1 MLKAGKFSLITGGF
15 NNYLACRHFP
25 SHSRRVPTKM
35 ASTSELDAL
44 TLTPTAIQVR
54 WAEDPLV
61 VVLETQFQSLPHY
74 VPWTKA
80 KLHLVANWL
89 LHMSWNWIFLS
100 RSLMFLIEIWLL
112 HCYLIGN
119 SLQPYIYYQL
129 RIITTV
135 LFLAAM
141 RTHFVSGSAELFLQ
155 IEFIVFPH
163 FSILN
168 KTSERRGGLLP
179 VV

>member
-1 MLKAGKFSLITGGF
+1 MKNSVCNHVQAAKFSLITTGS
-15 NNYLACRHFP
+15 A
-25 SHSRRVPTKM
+25 
-35 ASTSELDAL
+35 TSSFVAIFLL
-44 TLTPTAIQVR
+44 TLVESQQKWLQLLSSMPWLLRQQQFKFVEQKIR
-54 WAEDPLV
+54 SSSSSKLN
-61 VVLETQFQSLPHY
+61 FQSLPHY

-89 LHMSWNWIFLS
+89 LHTSWNWIFLS
-100 RSLMFLIEIWLL
+100 FLLMFLIEIWLL

-141 RTHFVSGSAELFLQ
+141 RTHFVSGSAELF
-155 IEFIVFPH
+155 FANWVYS
-163 FSILN
+163 FSSFLDI
-168 KTSERRGGLLP
+168 K
-179 VV
+179 